1 MDLQAFMDT
10 LQSSAFA
17 GSIRESTM
25 LYPILLSAHLTGMGL
40 FGGMIAMT
48 DLRILG
54 LAMTKTPMADVH
66 NQLRPYKH
74 LGLTLVVICG
84 LLLAYSKAGL
94 YWPNPYF
101 KLKLTLLLLV
111 ALHALFFRG
120 SVYKRLS
127 EMDKFGSATS
137 AAKTAAVVS
146 LILWIGL
153 VAAGRWIG
161 YWEPENPFAR

>member
-1 MDLQAFMDT
+1 MDFQAFMQS
-10 LQSSAFA
+10 LQDMEFA
-17 GSIRESTM
+17 TMVRESSLT
-25 LYPILLSAHLTGMGL
+25 YPILLSLHLAGMGL

-54 LAMTKTPMADVH
+54 IAMTKRPMADVH

-84 LLLAYSKAGL
+84 ATLAWSKAAI

-101 KLKLTLLLLV
+101 KMKLACLGLV
-111 ALHALFFRG
+111 ALHALAFRG
-120 SVYKRLS
+120 PVYKSLS
-127 EMDKFGSATS
+127 QMDRFGKATTL
-137 AAKTAAVVS
+137 AKIAAVIS
-146 LILWIGL
+146 IFLWINL

-161 YWEPENPFAR
+161 YWEPPSPFF